1 MTLSSMTGFA
11 RKEGS
16 DATASWV
23 WEMRSVNA
31 RGLDM
36 RFKLA
41 SGTERLEPKLRR
53 QISGR
58 FKRGNMSVTL
68 TMVKRAGQTGFQV
81 NQTLLD
87 ELLSLSRNLSAQT
100 GLASGDVNTLL
111 TARGVL
117 EATDTE
123 EDNAAIDAREAA
135 LLCDFEGAMNGL
147 ATARA
152 EEGARIGVF
161 LNRQI
166 ATITGLAQTAT
177 EAAECQP
184 ATLKERLQRQLTGI
198 LDIAE
203 NRVDEERLAQE
214 LALIATRADV
224 REELDRLNAHIAAAD
239 DLLKRGG
246 AVGRKL
252 DFLCQEFNRES
263 NTLCSKAQDVAL
275 TNTGLALKATI
286 EQFREQVQNIE

>member
-31 RGLDM
+31 KGLDM

-41 SGTERLEPKLRR
+41 PGMERLEPKLRQR
-53 QISGR
+53 ISER
-58 FKRGNMSVTL
+58 FKRGNLSVAL
-68 TMVKRAGQTGFQV
+68 TMVKIAGQSCFQV
-81 NQTLLD
+81 NQTVLD
-87 ELLSLSRNLSAQT
+87 DLLSLSRKISEQT
-100 GLASGDVNTLL
+100 GLPSGDVNTLL
-111 TARGVL
+111 AARGVL
-117 EATDTE
+117 EATDTQ
-123 EDNAAIDAREAA
+123 EDKATLQARDAAILGDFAA
-135 LLCDFEGAMNGL
+135 AMDGL

-161 LNRQI
+161 LNQQI
-166 ATITGLAQTAT
+166 ATITELAQTAT
-177 EAAECQP
+177 QTAECQP
-184 ATLKERLQRQLTGI
+184 AALKERLQRQLTDI
-198 LDIAE
+198 LDSAE
-203 NRVDEERLAQE
+203 NRVDGDRLAQE
-214 LALIATRADV
+214 LAMIATKADI
-224 REELDRLNAHIAAAD
+224 REELDRLNAHIAAAH
-239 DLLKRGG
+239 DLLNKGG